1 MASYSGVLAGAA
13 FIRLTLNDA
22 KLAEGLEKAQKNVQT
37 FSQRAKAAF
46 MSMEVLGDK
55 AFGGFLTV
63 AFPIATAVREF
74 ARFND
79 TIRTFKAISGA
90 SNQQMGAMEN
100 QIRNLGKTTAFT
112 AKQVA
117 DGAVELSRMGLD
129 VNEVGSA
136 LPAALNLVR
145 ATGEETF
152 RLGEVSEFAA
162 ASLRIFNLDATKF
175 EDVTDVMAYAANES
189 AMGVADLGEAMK
201 IAGPSAHSIGENI
214 RDAAA
219 ALMLFANAGIKGSL
233 AGTSLRKIY
242 QSLAAVS
249 GQTEGWS
256 AEELEMGMR
265 GKDQLL
271 EMGIKVVDENGNLR
285 KAQDIMVDLANAVK
299 RMKSGEKINFA
310 TDVFDLR
317 GSLGAL
323 SMLSNPKDLI
333 RFRNELNNVGGYARK
348 TAEDIEKGPGGQLR
362 QLLAS
367 IQDLG
372 LSFGDFMAN
381 NLKPFIEGIKDLSSG
396 LSPLLGQLGGFGKF
410 LVQTSAGAMGAG
422 VALWGITKAL
432 SAIGSGFAPL
442 YAGIKWLDSYASGAR
457 KAATEAEKLANASVV
472 AMQNQAT
479 IAKASK
485 GLESAQNKFNS
496 AKTDKAR
503 ETATVRLAEAK
514 KRYAAANA
522 LATTSEG
529 VLTAAKVHSTRAAQ
543 KKLTVMLAAN
553 KNSLLAAA
561 CNAKNAASLWAMSVA
576 EIAAAKGGTAY
587 AIATKA
593 AAGATLAFNA
603 ALKFIAANPVL
614 VAFTVLSI
622 AISAVTSAIQKQKEK
637 FQELINKAREASDE
651 ARNAFERGNT
661 ERDVAQNYFKRAEQ
675 LAEISKTASLTAEQ
689 IEDAVFIINKIEPF
703 AGKGWATI
711 DKTTGKLK
719 IAANALSAFQKGLVS
734 SKETDIA
741 NMLKAKQNEIDK
753 YLYQEKTVYKSG
765 NNANSHGAAYDWT
778 AFDETETIKVKRQL
792 TEEEKKKV
800 AELEREKKV
809 LSEIL
814 QKEKILKA
822 VENYKPGVKML
833 SEKERTKILEDIA
846 KLEDDIARKK
856 RSAFENEIHD
866 IKQVRA
872 EYEKNIQ
879 KLIENAKTQEEI
891 AKLEK
896 QKKTA
901 LADYD
906 NQIKEAQKKEQE
918 RIEKTWSDR
927 KNYVRDM
934 ESRNAFDEKR
944 RVQDEGFD
952 KLLSGNKFAEAIQA
966 ITAALNAEKNIY
978 ASLKAD
984 YAKNLSDFKLATSS
998 GGAEY
1003 SESENKI
1010 LDANQS
1016 ALQAAFARQND
1027 LQRKLRDA
1035 YAAAEDVRQRDN
1047 MRAIGGYSA
1056 ALLSRALG
1064 TDGDAAERTATAAQ
1078 KTVDLLKA
1086 IKQNTATAKDYE
1098 QVFN

>member
-145 ATGEETF
+145 ATGEETY

-175 EDVTDVMAYAANES
+175 EDVTDVMAYAANKS

-214 RDAAA
+214 RDASA

-271 EMGIKVVDENGNLR
+271 EMGIKVVDKNGNLR

-362 QLLAS
+362 LLRSA
-367 IQDLG
+367 IEDLG
-372 LSFGDFMAN
+372 LSFGGFMAKS
-381 NLKPFIEGIKDLSSG
+381 LMPFVVGVKELSSA
-396 LSPLLGQLGGFGKF
+396 LSTLFGWLGGFGEF

-485 GLESAQNKFNS
+485 GLESAQNKLSN
-496 AKTDKAR
+496 AKNEKAR
-503 ETATVRLAEAK
+503 EAATVRLAEAQ
-514 KRYAAANA
+514 KRLAVANA

-529 VLTAAKVHSTRAAQ
+529 VLAAAKKRTSRAAER
-543 KKLTVMLAAN
+543 KLAVMLAAN
-553 KNSLLAAA
+553 KGSLWAAA

-587 AIATKA
+587 AIATKV

-603 ALKFIAANPVL
+603 ALKFIAANPVM
-614 VAFTVLSI
+614 VALIAIVGTVSLMNKVFSLATENAKKLSEATKKATEEAAKRTEVNDKKSQDASWAFDRLKELEKASQTSALSADEI
-622 AISAVTSAIQKQKEK
+622 KEAVNLINSLSPFGSNEWANIDKVTGKLNLASNAMSRMQKIMKQNAVATIKDEINKLETELNALKKENKATSGNMFSNYWVTEEEVEKVKENGNRMAVVAEKIFALRERLAAISAGDESAVTGKKKTAQ
-637 FQELINKAREASDE
+637 
-651 ARNAFERGNT
+651 
-661 ERDVAQNYFKRAEQ
+661 DVAGANRQKRL
-675 LAEISKTASLTAEQ
+675 LA
-689 IEDAVFIINKIEPF
+689 
-703 AGKGWATI
+703 
-711 DKTTGKLK
+711 
-719 IAANALSAFQKGLVS
+719 
-734 SKETDIA
+734 
-741 NMLKAKQNEIDK
+741 
-753 YLYQEKTVYKSG
+753 
-765 NNANSHGAAYDWT
+765 
-778 AFDETETIKVKRQL
+778 
-792 TEEEKKKV
+792 
-800 AELEREKKV
+800 
-809 LSEIL
+809 
-814 QKEKILKA
+814 
-822 VENYKPGVKML
+822 
-833 SEKERTKILEDIA
+833 EKERTKILEDIA

-866 IKQVRA
+866 IKKIRS

-891 AKLEK
+891 AKLEQ

-918 RIEKTWSDR
+918 RIEKTWGDR
-927 KNYVRDM
+927 FGFIRDM

-944 RVQDEGFD
+944 RLQDEGFD
-952 KLLSGNKFAEAIQA
+952 KLLSGSKFAEAIQA